1 MTRNDTLPSVT
12 PGYGLNMSTFTAA
25 APQPQTTSYEVVT
38 RSLLQS
44 HFSKETAKPLILGTQ
59 EFHTLVKIAT
69 HEFGLF
75 TAVVGDDSRRIAVG
89 RSLGEVQ
96 GLAETV
102 AYPFGRGERA
112 RKMAW
117 LEAMGEHYEY
127 LSNKPRGRL
136 QGSYIIKCDELQFR
150 HDYHHGEMQIL
161 HIFQRDDVTCA
172 NVELGELE
180 GVMLLST
187 NTSALDALEHSYDL
201 TDPNVTFRK
210 CNPKTCIAPQP
221 KWSPSTGRRFL
232 FRLRG
237 REIASG
243 EFVSEPECGEIEF
256 LDDEFTKFIGRI
268 NIPFMGEEVEFR
280 GFKVSDTPHDQ
291 PFEWEFFSFEEPMNS
306 RRCEHGVEGEFDSE
320 AEIDDTASDSTT
332 SS

>member
-1 MTRNDTLPSVT
+1 MPRNNTLPSVT
-12 PGYGLNMSTFTAA
+12 PGYGLNMSTFATA
-25 APQPQTTSYEVVT
+25 PVQPQTTSYEVAT

-44 HFSKETAKPLILGTQ
+44 HFSKETAKPLILGMQ
-59 EFHTLVKIAT
+59 ELHTLVKIAT

-75 TAVVGDDSRRIAVG
+75 TAIVGDDTRRIVVG

-127 LSNKPRGRL
+127 LSDKPGGRF

-150 HDYHHGEMQIL
+150 NDYEHGEMQRL
-161 HIFQRDDVTCA
+161 DIFERDEVACA
-172 NVELGELE
+172 NIELGEMD

-187 NTSALDALEHSYDL
+187 NDSALDALEHSYD
-201 TDPNVTFRK
+201 PNVMLRK
-210 CNPKTCIAPQP
+210 CGSKTCTAPQP
-221 KWSPSTGRRFL
+221 EWSPSTDRRFF

-237 REIASG
+237 KEIASG
-243 EFVSEPECGEIEF
+243 ETVSEPECGDIEF
-256 LDDEFTKFIGRI
+256 LDDEFTKFVGRI
-268 NIPFMGEEVEFR
+268 KVPFMGREVEFR
-280 GFKVSDTPHDQ
+280 GFKVSDTPRDQ
-291 PFEWEFFSFEEPMNS
+291 PCDWEYFSFEEPVNS
-306 RRCEHGVEGEFDSE
+306 RRFEHGAEGEFE
-320 AEIDDTASDSTT
+320 
-332 SS
+332 